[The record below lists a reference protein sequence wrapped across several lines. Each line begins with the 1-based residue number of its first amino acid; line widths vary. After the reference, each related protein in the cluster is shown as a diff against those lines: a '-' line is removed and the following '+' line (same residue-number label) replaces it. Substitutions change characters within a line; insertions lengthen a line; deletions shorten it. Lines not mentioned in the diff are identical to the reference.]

1 MPTKVLVVEDNPD
14 VMFVLLSA
22 VDSQRCEFIG
32 VEEGTSVLPVAL
44 KELPSLIIIDVML
57 PGMNGFEVC
66 RKIRT
71 TDELKD
77 VKILGISGHVSA
89 RDIEPGLFDQFLEK
103 PFDVANLVEKMAD
116 LLGWR
121 SPMQNP
127 QDRDIVMPDQDE
139 DEPLDLTWDDENK

>member
-66 RKIRT
+66 RKIRA

-77 VKILGISGHVSA
+77 VKILGISGHVSS

-103 PFDVANLVEKMAD
+103 PFDVASLVERMAD

-121 SPMQNP
+121 SPVQNP

-139 DEPLDLTWDDENK
+139 DEPVDLTWEDDE

>member
-22 VDSQRCEFIG
+22 VDSQGCEFIG

-139 DEPLDLTWDDENK
+139 DEPVDLTWEDDE